1 MRLGVLFLLT
11 VGSTL
16 AQLGPQ
22 GGQTQPARANPLPL
36 SGRSGPGG
44 GVTVTQAPVPG
55 TTTSV
60 NTINPAVQPQGPYT
74 GSAEGAKAVPFSG
87 RLSLREAVDRGIR
100 YNLGTVGLTQA
111 VRQARGQART
121 ARSALLPNINANLSE
136 TIEQVNLQAFG
147 LRFSSPIPGFSI
159 PTVAGP
165 FNFFDLRAL
174 LSQTVADLTAWH
186 NFRASGEAARATQ
199 LSARDARDLV
209 VLGVGGAYLQV
220 IAANARVESARAQL
234 DTANA
239 LLDQAS
245 QRRGVGLVAQIDVNR
260 SQVQAQTQQQRLVT
274 LRNDLSKQK
283 INLARMTGL
292 PPNDRYDITDE
303 VPFSAAP
310 AVTIED
316 ALRQAFEQR
325 ADLKAAEAQVRAAER
340 ARSAARAERLPSL
353 ALSADY
359 GAIGLTP
366 SQSHGTF
373 AVTGTLRIPIWQGG
387 RAEGD
392 IEQADAA
399 LAQRQAELE
408 DLRGR
413 IEADIRNAWLDLE
426 AAASQVDVS
435 AKNQQVSRETLK
447 LTRQRFDEGVADH
460 VEVVQA
466 QESVASADLDYINSV
481 FAHNLAKLSLARAI
495 GHAEASLPRFLKLQP
510 RTTQRRAAPFPN
522 S

>member
-1 MRLGVLFLLT
+1 MRIGVLFLLIAI
-11 VGSTL
+11 STL
-16 AQLGPQ
+16 AQLGPP
-22 GGQTQPARANPLPL
+22 GGQTQPARANQLPL
-36 SGRSGPGG
+36 SGRSGQSG

-74 GSAEGAKAVPFSG
+74 GSADGAKAPFSG

-111 VRQARGQART
+111 VRQVRGQART
-121 ARSALLPNINANLSE
+121 ARSALLPNINASASE
-136 TIEQVNLQAFG
+136 TVQQTNLQAFG
-147 LRFSSPIPGFSI
+147 LRFQSPIPGFSI
-159 PTVAGP
+159 PTVVGP
-165 FNFFDLRAL
+165 FSYFDLRAT
-174 LSQTVADLTAWH
+174 LSQTVADLTAW
-186 NFRASGEAARATQ
+186 NNYRAGAETARASE

-220 IAANARVESARAQL
+220 IAAKARVESARAQL
-234 DTANA
+234 ETANA
-239 LLDQAS
+239 LLEQAS
-245 QRRGVGLVAQIDVNR
+245 QRLDVGLAARIDVNR
-260 SQVQAQTQQQRLVT
+260 SQVQAQTQRQRLVT

-310 AVTIED
+310 LVGIED
-316 ALRQAFEQR
+316 ALRQALEQR
-325 ADLKAAEAQVRAAER
+325 ADLKAAAAQVRAAER
-340 ARSAARAERLPSL
+340 ARAAARAERFPSL

-392 IEQADAA
+392 IEQAEAA

-408 DLRGR
+408 DLKGR
-413 IEADIRNAWLDLE
+413 IESDVRSAYLDLE
-426 AAASQVDVS
+426 AAASQVDV
-435 AKNQQVSRETLK
+435 ATKNQQVSRETLK
-447 LTRQRFDEGVADH
+447 LTRQRFDEGVADN

-481 FAHNLAKLSLARAI
+481 FAHNLAKLSLARAT
-495 GHAEASLPRFLKLQP
+495 GLAEQSLPRFLRLQ
-510 RTTQRRAAPFPN
+510 
-522 S
+522 